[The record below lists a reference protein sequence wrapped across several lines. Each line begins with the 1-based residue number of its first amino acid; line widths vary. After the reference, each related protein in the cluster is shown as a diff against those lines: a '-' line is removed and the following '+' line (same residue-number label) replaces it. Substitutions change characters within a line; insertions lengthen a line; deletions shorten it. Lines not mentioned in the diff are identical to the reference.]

1 MAFFSPNKSI
11 SFSDNLINS
20 NMTPSAVST
29 PTYAANT
36 PGSLN
41 SPKTFDQVSSSS
53 LKHPK
58 KLSKNIS
65 SGSFFSRTRKN
76 HGNRGNSHRA
86 TTGETLVHQDSL
98 DSSAI
103 FCKENK
109 SVKCSTSKSADHNLV
124 QTAALS
130 SSSFKQ
136 TKSKKRIFSISHMNN
151 LKSGSRQVNE
161 CTNSKI
167 FFLF

>member
-20 NMTPSAVST
+20 NMPSSAVST

-41 SPKTFDQVSSSS
+41 SPKTFDHVSSSS

-86 TTGETLVHQDSL
+86 IGETLVHQDSL

-103 FCKENK
+103 FSNENK

-124 QTAALS
+124 QTAALA

-136 TKSKKRIFSISHMNN
+136 AKTKKRIFSISHMNN
-151 LKSGSRQVNE
+151 LKSGSRQANE
-161 CTNSKI
+161 CNNSKKKKL
-167 FFLF
+167 FF